1 MSYSY
6 QYISSLVGLV
16 VALLIQAVAVSVVAV
31 SVVDNVSWTRS
42 TSRNKGDCGGYVD
55 VVRCFGRTIVTLYM
69 TQAYELVIPIR
80 DMSLYDACD
89 RN

>member
-31 SVVDNVSWTRS
+31 SVVDNVS
-42 TSRNKGDCGGYVD
+42 
-55 VVRCFGRTIVTLYM
+55 
-69 TQAYELVIPIR
+69 
-80 DMSLYDACD
+80 
-89 RN
+89 